1 MGQTII
7 ESFHR
12 TWTKRLLHTLCLI
25 LPIFAALAGYFLSG
39 PIAKN
44 LFKLEGNT
52 EFFKFICC
60 MVFFII
66 TTLIIFIFTRS
77 EKPIMNIRI
86 LANKNG
92 SPNSNEAEEPL
103 SK

>member
-44 LFKLEGNT
+44 IFKLEQY
-52 EFFKFICC
+52 
-60 MVFFII
+60 
-66 TTLIIFIFTRS
+66 
-77 EKPIMNIRI
+77 
-86 LANKNG
+86 
-92 SPNSNEAEEPL
+92 
-103 SK
+103 

>member
-12 TWTKRLLHTLCLI
+12 TWTKRILHTLCLI
-25 LPIFAALAGYFLSG
+25 LPIIAAFTGYILSN

-44 LFKLEGNT
+44 ILKMEEASET
-52 EFFKFICC
+52 CKFIISLLA
-60 MVFFII
+60 FLISS
-66 TTLIIFIFTRS
+66 LIIFIGTRR
-77 EKPIMNIRI
+77 ENPVMNIRI

-92 SPNSNEAEEPL
+92 SPDSRKSEEPS

>member
-12 TWTKRLLHTLCLI
+12 TWAKRILHTLCLI
-25 LPIFAALAGYFLSG
+25 LPIIAAFAGFFLSG
-39 PIAKN
+39 PIAKHI
-44 LFKLEGNT
+44 FKLE
-52 EFFKFICC
+52 EASELFKFITSLSA
-60 MVFFII
+60 FLIS
-66 TTLIIFIFTRS
+66 TLIIFITTRR
-77 EKPIMNIRI
+77 ENPIMNIRI

-92 SPNSNEAEEPL
+92 SPNPEESEEPT

>member
-12 TWTKRLLHTLCLI
+12 TWTKRILHTLCLI
-25 LPIFAALAGYFLSG
+25 LPIIAAFAGFFLSG

-44 LFKLEGNT
+44 IFKMEENSELFKFLCSLISFLIST
-52 EFFKFICC
+52 S
-60 MVFFII
+60 
-66 TTLIIFIFTRS
+66 IIFIATRS
-77 EKPIMNIRI
+77 ENPIMNIRI
-86 LANKNG
+86 LANKNS
-92 SPNSNEAEEPL
+92 SPNSKESEEPL